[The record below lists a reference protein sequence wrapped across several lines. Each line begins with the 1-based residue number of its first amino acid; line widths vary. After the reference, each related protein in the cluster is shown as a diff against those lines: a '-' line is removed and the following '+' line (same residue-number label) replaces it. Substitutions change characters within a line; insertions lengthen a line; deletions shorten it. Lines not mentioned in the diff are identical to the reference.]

1 MRLFVVLAK
10 EYQNFMLIT
19 ICDLSSYSD
28 EQYQNNLTTIPVWR
42 REKALQYKKL
52 DDRKRS
58 VLAFVLLQR
67 ALREEYGITEVP
79 EFVYNEFGK
88 PSLPNLPIHFSLS
101 HCKEAVACA
110 VSDHNIGIDV
120 ESIVPY
126 NPDVARR
133 ACTADEQKMLE
144 QCSNKDVEFIKL
156 WTAKEAIS
164 KYEGMGLSLQFAEID
179 AMNYLL
185 YSKVSVNSRYVLSS
199 CYGRRTAHLTLPHI
213 KLLSA
218 ADLI

>member
-1 MRLFVVLAK
+1 MKHLNALPA
-10 EYQNFMLIT
+10 
-19 ICDLSSYSD
+19 
-28 EQYQNNLTTIPVWR
+28 WR

-101 HCKEAVACA
+101 HCKNAVACA
-110 VSDHNIGIDV
+110 VNDHNIGIDV

-126 NPDVARR
+126 NHDVPRR
-133 ACTADEQKMLE
+133 VCTADELKMLE
-144 QCSNKDVEFIKL
+144 QSPNKDVAFIKL
-156 WTAKEAIS
+156 WTMKEAIS
-164 KYEGMGLSLQFAEID
+164 KYEGMGLSMPFAEVTI
-179 AMNYLL
+179 
-185 YSKVSVNSRYVLSS
+185 SRYLIHTEHYDDKNYFSTV
-199 CYGRRTAHLTLPHI
+199 CYGNLGERIIRPTI
-213 KLLSA
+213 KK
-218 ADLI
+218 IIF

>member
-1 MRLFVVLAK
+1 MVYIFDRLDQYTNEVYEK
-10 EYQNFMLIT
+10 H
-19 ICDLSSYSD
+19 LSS
-28 EQYQNNLTTIPVWR
+28 LPIWR

-88 PSLPNLPIHFSLS
+88 PSFSNLPIHFSLS
-101 HCKEAVACA
+101 HCKDAVACA

-133 ACTADEQKMLE
+133 ICTATELE
-144 QCSNKDVEFIKL
+144 LLTQSEDQDADFIKL
-156 WTAKEAIS
+156 WTVKEAIS
-164 KYEGMGLSLQFAEID
+164 KYEGMGLSLPFSEID
-179 AMNYLL
+179 VIKYAVHTSMFK
-185 YSKVSVNSRYVLSS
+185 SKKLVLSIAS
-199 CYGRRTAHLTLPHI
+199 DRDSKIFSQNRLTSLFLCDI
-213 KLLSA
+213 
-218 ADLI
+218 I

>member
-1 MRLFVVLAK
+1 MVYIFDCFN
-10 EYQNFMLIT
+10 Q
-19 ICDLSSYSD
+19 YSD
-28 EQYQNNLTTIPVWR
+28 EVYEKHLSSLPAWR
-42 REKALQYKKL
+42 REKALLYKKL

-101 HCKEAVACA
+101 HCKDAVACA
-110 VSDHNIGIDV
+110 VSDYNIGIDM

-133 ACTADEQKMLE
+133 ACTADEQKLLE
-144 QCSNKDVEFIKL
+144 QSSNKDVEFIKL
-156 WTAKEAIS
+156 WTVKEAIS
-164 KYEGMGLSLQFAEID
+164 KYEGMGLSLPFAEID

-185 YSKVSVNSRYVLSS
+185 YSKVSVNSRYVLST
-199 CYGRRTAHLTLPHI
+199 CYGRRTAPLTLPHI
-213 KLLSA
+213 KILSA

>member
-1 MRLFVVLAK
+1 MVYIFDRLDQYTDEAYQAHLAS
-10 EYQNFMLIT
+10 LPT
-19 ICDLSSYSD
+19 
-28 EQYQNNLTTIPVWR
+28 WR

-79 EFVYNEFGK
+79 KFVYNEFGK

-101 HCKEAVACA
+101 HCKDAVACA
-110 VSDHNIGIDV
+110 VSDYNIGIDV

-133 ACTADEQKMLE
+133 VCTAEELKMLE
-144 QCSNKDVEFIKL
+144 QSPNKDVSFIKL
-156 WTAKEAIS
+156 WTVKEAIS
-164 KYEGMGLSLQFAEID
+164 KYEGMGLSLPFAEID
-179 AMNYLL
+179 TKRYTTDTQICCKKNYCFTVCYEQSELP
-185 YSKVSVNSRYVLSS
+185 SKSYLFVNR
-199 CYGRRTAHLTLPHI
+199 
-213 KLLSA
+213 
-218 ADLI
+218 

>member
-1 MRLFVVLAK
+1 MIYLYENLA
-10 EYQNFMLIT
+10 E
-19 ICDLSSYSD
+19 YSD
-28 EQYQNNLTTIPVWR
+28 ESYLKHLNSLPAWR
-42 REKALQYKKL
+42 KEKALQYKKL

-67 ALREEYGITEVP
+67 ALREEYGINEVP

-88 PSLPNLPIHFSLS
+88 PSFSNLPIHFSLS
-101 HCKEAVACA
+101 HCKNAVACA
-110 VSDHNIGIDV
+110 ISNHNIGIDV

-133 ACTADEQKMLE
+133 VCTADELEILE

-164 KYEGMGLSLQFAEID
+164 KYEGMGLSLPFAEVTI
-179 AMNYLL
+179 
-185 YSKVSVNSRYVLSS
+185 SRYLIHSEHYADKNYFSTV
-199 CYGRRTAHLTLPHI
+199 CYGNLGERIIRPTI
-213 KLLSA
+213 KK
-218 ADLI
+218 IIF

>member
-1 MRLFVVLAK
+1 MVYIFDRLDQYTDKAY
-10 EYQNFMLIT
+10 EAH
-19 ICDLSSYSD
+19 LSS
-28 EQYQNNLTTIPVWR
+28 LPAWR
-42 REKALQYKKL
+42 REKALLHKKL

-88 PSLPNLPIHFSLS
+88 PSFPNLPIHFSLS
-101 HCKEAVACA
+101 HCKDAVACA

-120 ESIVPY
+120 ENIVPY

-133 ACTADEQKMLE
+133 VCTAAELQMLE
-144 QCSNKDVEFIKL
+144 QSANKDVDFIKL

-164 KYEGMGLSLQFAEID
+164 KYEGMGLSLPFADIDMKKYSIYSKTISDKRLALSVCLGGVLNEYNSCDEID
-179 AMNYLL
+179 EVINMCSLL
-185 YSKVSVNSRYVLSS
+185 
-199 CYGRRTAHLTLPHI
+199 
-213 KLLSA
+213 
-218 ADLI
+218 

>member
-1 MRLFVVLAK
+1 MVYIFDRLDQYTNEVYEK
-10 EYQNFMLIT
+10 H
-19 ICDLSSYSD
+19 LSSHP
-28 EQYQNNLTTIPVWR
+28 IWR

-67 ALREEYGITEVP
+67 ALREEYGITEIP

-88 PSLPNLPIHFSLS
+88 PSLPNLPVHFSIS
-101 HCKEAVACA
+101 HCKDAVACA

-133 ACTADEQKMLE
+133 VCTADELKMLG
-144 QCSNKDVEFIKL
+144 QSSNKDVEFIKL

-164 KYEGMGLSLQFAEID
+164 KYEGMGLSLPFAEIEAD
-179 AMNYLL
+179 NY
-185 YSKVSVNSRYVLSS
+185 KVCSLISS
-199 CYGRRTAHLTLPHI
+199 NNKYI
-213 KLLSA
+213 VSA
-218 ADLI
+218 TYETIIDTKCSFNLNVI

>member
-1 MRLFVVLAK
+1 MRIFTVMVGSIS
-10 EYQNFMLIT
+10 NI
-19 ICDLSSYSD
+19 SYV
-28 EQYQNNLTTIPVWR
+28 NKGVPLLP
-42 REKALQYKKL
+42 KFPKL

-101 HCKEAVACA
+101 HCKNAVACA
-110 VSDHNIGIDV
+110 VSNHNIGIDV

-126 NPDVARR
+126 NPDVARKV
-133 ACTADEQKMLE
+133 CTEAELEMLTKSE
-144 QCSNKDVEFIKL
+144 HKDANFIKL

-164 KYEGMGLSLQFAEID
+164 KFEGQGLAMPFNEINIG
-179 AMNYLL
+179 NYTMLTQEASNYIL
-185 YSKVSVNSRYVLSS
+185 SVCFGKASGQMVDF
-199 CYGRRTAHLTLPHI
+199 TQTEI
-213 KLLSA
+213 KIINNI
-218 ADLI
+218 DV

>member
-1 MRLFVVLAK
+1 MVYIFDRLDQYTDEAYEK
-10 EYQNFMLIT
+10 H
-19 ICDLSSYSD
+19 LSS
-28 EQYQNNLTTIPVWR
+28 IPAWR
-42 REKALQYKKL
+42 RKKALQYKKL

-88 PSLPNLPIHFSLS
+88 PSFSNLPIHFSLS
-101 HCKEAVACA
+101 HCKDAVACA

-133 ACTADEQKMLE
+133 ICTATELE
-144 QCSNKDVEFIKL
+144 LLTQSEDQDADFIKL
-156 WTAKEAIS
+156 WTVKEAIS
-164 KYEGMGLSLQFAEID
+164 KYEGMGLSLPFSEID
-179 AMNYLL
+179 VIKYAVHTSMFK
-185 YSKVSVNSRYVLSS
+185 SKKLVLSIAS
-199 CYGRRTAHLTLPHI
+199 DQDAKIFLQNILTSPFTYDI
-213 KLLSA
+213 
-218 ADLI
+218 I